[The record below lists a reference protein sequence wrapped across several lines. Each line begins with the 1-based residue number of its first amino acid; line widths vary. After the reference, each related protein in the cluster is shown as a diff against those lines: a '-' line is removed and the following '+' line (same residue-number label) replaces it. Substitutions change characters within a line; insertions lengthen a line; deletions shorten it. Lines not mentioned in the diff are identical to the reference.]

1 MKASKNLIAHLKASE
16 GLRLVAYK
24 PKGERDTGGRLTIG
38 YGHLGARAG
47 QTITEK
53 EAEALLIA
61 DIKAVERQLARL
73 PLSHLTQ
80 GQWDAVVDFC
90 FNLGYRAFISS
101 TLYRKITDRRPTTE
115 IQAEFRKW
123 VYSGKTKLVGLV
135 KRREWE
141 AQMWAKG

>member
-1 MKASKNLIAHLKASE
+1 MKASKALLEHLKQSE

-24 PKGERDTGGRLTIG
+24 PKGEKDTGARLTIG
-38 YGHLGARAG
+38 YGHFGAKAG

-61 DIKAVERQLARL
+61 DIEAVERQLARL

-90 FNLGYRAFISS
+90 FNLGVGYFVKS
-101 TLYRKITDRRPTTE
+101 TLYRLIVAKAPIADVQR
-115 IQAEFRKW
+115 QFLKY
-123 VYSGKTKLVGLV
+123 VYSGKTKLAGLV
-135 KRREWE
+135 KRREWD
-141 AQMWAKG
+141 ATSWAK

>member
-1 MKASKNLIAHLKASE
+1 MKASKTLLEHIKQSE
-16 GLRLVAYK
+16 GLRLTAYK
-24 PKGERDTGGRLTIG
+24 PKGEKDTGARLTIG
-38 YGHLGARAG
+38 YGHFGAKAG

-61 DIKAVERQLARL
+61 DIEAVERQLARL

-123 VYSGKTKLVGLV
+123 VYSGKTRLAGLV

>member
-1 MKASKNLIAHLKASE
+1 MKASATLLTAIKKFEGISLK
-16 GLRLVAYK
+16 AYK
-24 PKGERDTGGRLTIG
+24 PKGEKNTGSRLTIG

-61 DIKAVERQLARL
+61 DIEAVERQLARL
-73 PLSHLTQ
+73 PLAHLSQ

-90 FNLGYRAFISS
+90 FNLGYRAFCAS
-101 TLYRKITDRRPTTE
+101 TLYRKITDRASVAE

-123 VYSGKTKLVGLV
+123 VYSGKRKLAGLV

>member
-1 MKASKNLIAHLKASE
+1 MKASKTLLEHLKQSE

-24 PKGERDTGGRLTIG
+24 PKGEKNTGKTYTIG
-38 YGHLGARAG
+38 YGSFDAHKG
-47 QTITEK
+47 QVITEAQ
-53 EAEALLIA
+53 AEAMLIE
-61 DIKAVERQLARL
+61 DIEAVERQLARL

-90 FNLGYRAFISS
+90 FNLGYRAFCAS
-101 TLYRKITDRRPTTE
+101 TLYRKITARRPTTE

-123 VYSGKTKLVGLV
+123 VYSGKTKLAGLV

-141 AQMWAKG
+141 AQMWAK